1 MASRRISD
9 HLASKNRLK
18 RSLSDTG
25 LSSNGRGGW
34 GFIPK
39 RHITGHKV
47 KRALKAKSQRY
58 RRGHFRPRNR
68 PKTPAATP
76 CIPKRLSCS
85 LSDIISLISLEDL
98 TSSDTISIDTLK
110 PVHIVNEVKSRPRE
124 RQRFISS
131 DSAASTISLAT
142 LKNSIS
148 EYSQHSGDP
157 ELEYDLYDCDLNNV
171 SAAPGSLFNPT
182 VFFDLTPTEEDDE
195 ELELTELFPMLRCK
209 DTAQPKRSHES
220 KHMVDS
226 LTSDLAASMTSE
238 DLTEESDTLLK
249 PVSNLTSL
257 AYDVSYVDE

>member
-9 HLASKNRLK
+9 HLASKSRLK
-18 RSLSDTG
+18 RSLSETG
-25 LSSNGRGGW
+25 LSSHVSVW
-34 GFIPK
+34 GFIPS
-39 RHITGHKV
+39 RHITGQKV
-47 KRALKAKSQRY
+47 KRALKAKSKRY
-58 RRGHFRPRNR
+58 KRGHFRPRNR
-68 PKTPAATP
+68 PKTPATTP

-85 LSDIISLISLEDL
+85 LSDIISLISLEDK
-98 TSSDTISIDTLK
+98 SDTISIDTLK
-110 PVHIVNEVKSRPRE
+110 PVYVNEVKSRPQQ

-131 DSAASTISLAT
+131 DSASSTISLAT

-171 SAAPGSLFNPT
+171 SAVPGSLFNPT

-209 DTAQPKRSHES
+209 DTSQPKRSE
-220 KHMVDS
+220 HMVDS